1 MMQRGFSFVLLGNL
15 QSDPIENR
23 FGWLRQLSGANYY
36 ISMRQV
42 LDSDR
47 KIRAMSLVKFSG
59 FTLAEIDDAIS
70 ASGQPSTPAVYDSL
84 ADALAES
91 LTFQKWP
98 SVSDTNI
105 IFYISGAIARSILR
119 TMKCSDCK
127 NTLVDPDHLLEP
139 LQLDEPSDNLMSTTF
154 LDSINRGGLYRPSE
168 YCYVTTVSCWRI
180 YEEIRS
186 SAALKDKL
194 LGVSNQRKLFVK
206 VVERATENGQL
217 LIDDNFCMKG
227 HDLKE
232 QISKRLFNCV
242 AKNLSKE
249 LTAAANPPRE
259 RPVKKRK
266 IAKLTSKLKSD

>member
-42 LDSDR
+42 VDSDR

-59 FTLAEIDDAIS
+59 FPLAEIDDAIS

-139 LQLDEPSDNLMSTTF
+139 LQLDEPSDNFMSTTF

-217 LIDDNFCMKG
+217 
-227 HDLKE
+227 E